1 MGCKISRR
9 TEGMMGCKI
18 SSRDGGN
25 DGVQD
30 K

>member
-1 MGCKISRR
+1 MGGKISRR